1 MMELKL
7 KIIIIIIML
16 LLLMYMFQA
25 VRKNK
30 ISLKNILIWIIADL
44 IVIVS
49 VLFLDELLKL
59 ANFIGIETVSN
70 MLFFFGFVF
79 LIILCFNL
87 SSDLSIQNKKIINLT
102 QEVGILKNKLSKEK
116 K

>member
-7 KIIIIIIML
+7 KVFIIIVML
-16 LLLMYMFQA
+16 FLLFYMFCA

-30 ISLKNILIWIIADL
+30 ISLKNILIWIIADI
-44 IVIVS
+44 IVIIA
-49 VLFLDELLKL
+49 VLFLEILLNF

-70 MLFFFGFVF
+70 MMFFGGFIF

-87 SSDLSIQNKKIINLT
+87 SSELSNQNKKIISLT
-102 QEVGILKNKLSKEK
+102 QELGILKNRLEK
-116 K
+116 RNE

>member
-7 KIIIIIIML
+7 KIIIIVVML
-16 LLLMYMFQA
+16 LLLFYMFNA

-30 ISLKNILIWIIADL
+30 ISLKNILIWIIADV
-44 IVIVS
+44 IVIVA
-49 VLFLDELLKL
+49 VLFLEFLLKL
-59 ANFIGIETVSN
+59 ANFVGIETVSN
-70 MLFFFGFVF
+70 MMFFGGFIF

-87 SSDLSIQNKKIINLT
+87 SSDLSIQNKKIISLT
-102 QEVGILKNKLSKEK
+102 QELGILKNKLEKEK

>member
-7 KIIIIIIML
+7 KIIIIIIMIL
-16 LLLMYMFQA
+16 FIMYMLQA

-44 IVIVS
+44 LVIVS
-49 VLFLDELLKL
+49 VLFLDELLKI

-70 MLFFFGFVF
+70 MLFFIGFVF

-87 SSDLSIQNKKIINLT
+87 SSEISIQNKKIINLT
-102 QEVGILKNKLSKEK
+102 QEIGILKNKLEK
-116 K
+116 GKK